1 MQRYRLVPGDT
12 PTSLQ
17 QYQVAATASS
27 TVPVAGQ
34 QDWNSKV
41 VEIVGYLPKNLQGRA
56 RILLASLQGQIG
68 LTQDNF
74 VIYKADDGQQEE
86 GSSIVTLT
94 HWITSAATA
103 SNGQQTRPFD
113 LVKFAKLLKKVA
125 TPSGAYGTGKKK
137 VIDSLLIGKRDNWL
151 TL

>member
-17 QYQVAATASS
+17 QYHSTTTAS
-27 TVPVAGQ
+27 TVS

-56 RILLASLQGQIG
+56 RILLASLQGQIS

-74 VIYKADDGQQEE
+74 VIYKSDDGQQEE

-94 HWITSAATA
+94 HWITSAAATY
-103 SNGQQTRPFD
+103 NGQQARPFD

-125 TPSGAYGTGKKK
+125 TPSGAYGAGKKK
-137 VIDSLLIGKRDNWL
+137 VIDSLLVGKRDNWL
-151 TL
+151 IL